1 MVEII
6 IKRKM
11 AKAIGLDK
19 KTFAAGRG
27 EDILT
32 EDPSSGDFSID
43 TKARN
48 KTYFDS
54 LNESRQ
60 TQFLERCLREFKSSG
75 ERKSFEE
82 IMEEEMKG

>member
-1 MVEII
+1 MARIV

-19 KTFAAGRG
+19 TTFAVRGG

-32 EDPSSGDFSID
+32 EDPSSGDLSID
-43 TKARN
+43 TKTRN

-82 IMEEEMKG
+82 ILEEEMKG